1 VVVGFLFFG
10 MSINILLSTLFS
22 YTLSLFSLR
31 GKEANLIP
39 IKRTGKIV
47 GGGRDWRIT
56 FSGT

>member
-1 VVVGFLFFG
+1 